1 MSTSSP
7 RQPAL
12 PDSHP
17 CPLALVLGS
26 GGVRSVAALG
36 IVEQLALEGIRPDLV
51 VGCSSGALFGAQIAC
66 GMHGERALRL
76 ATTLWSAELTQQ
88 RRWRA
93 YAQMLMP
100 GLAGF
105 GPDFALRDDRL
116 IARRIQQAFGDT
128 LLEQLPTPLRV
139 ATTEAATGRA
149 VMLVQGRLVDALRA
163 SMAVPILFP
172 PVAIDGRHLVDGV
185 LSDPL
190 PIAAAPEARLI
201 LTLGFQGGMPRR
213 VDRLSRLVARTSTTL
228 INNLMQARVEATQAR
243 GQQVIHLE
251 LALDRHVGLWDTS
264 ALPYLYEAGQRAVA
278 QRLHDIQVALHSSH
292 AVDQP
297 TRAGAGPS
305 HDGTRVS
312 AVI

>member
-1 MSTSSP
+1 
-7 RQPAL
+7 
-12 PDSHP
+12 
-17 CPLALVLGS
+17 LALVLGS

-139 ATTEAATGRA
+139 ATTEATTGRS
-149 VMLVQGRLVDALRA
+149 VMLVRGRLVDALRA

-172 PVAIDGRHLVDGV
+172 PVSIDGRHLVDGV

-228 INNLMQARVEATQAR
+228 INNLMQARTEATQAR
-243 GQQVIHLE
+243 GQQVIDLE
-251 LALDRHVGLWDTS
+251 LRLDRHVGLWETS

-278 QRLHDIQVALHSSH
+278 QRLHDILAALGRSQLSEP
-292 AVDQP
+292 AAPEQGKLASTED
-297 TRAGAGPS
+297 RA
-305 HDGTRVS
+305 S